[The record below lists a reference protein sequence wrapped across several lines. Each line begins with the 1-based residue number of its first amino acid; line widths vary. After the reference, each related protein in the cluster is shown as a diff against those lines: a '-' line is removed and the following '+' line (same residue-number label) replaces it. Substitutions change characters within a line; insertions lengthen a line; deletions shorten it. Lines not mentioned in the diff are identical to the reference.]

1 MATRLFWLER
11 VVRNSAALIVV
22 LAAVAQ
28 TEAQSMLSKKISFCC
43 NSSDFEKIIEDLEK
57 ATGVHFVYSSNKI
70 QASQQVTL
78 SVKNKP
84 LKEVLDVLSNQ
95 LNLSFNIQEHYIT
108 IKSRGV
114 QYQSAVNELPSLKRT
129 VVPSQINAVPQDLS
143 DKERHFGKRLEEKM
157 SNATTLSSNDGV
169 ITPYVAKL
177 KPYVDPTFLK
187 KVPIQ
192 YLKST
197 SNKLRVDHGWFVSVG
212 SVVNEYSAGAE
223 IQAGLR
229 YAYVVF
235 SPTWLRD
242 DQYHGGL
249 GLGSSLQLSNVFSL
263 RPVYTYASLRQTKMQ
278 QSNVVFAK
286 SPGYQMNTA
295 TDHHQ
300 FKLMVQYD
308 ISKKFKF
315 RIGPTFNQSRATIS
329 YQLRET
335 IDYYRTNTPPQY
347 YQPDPGSG
355 THVVFRN
362 TVQAPPSITS
372 NKFWVGWEAS
382 LSYRI
387 NFK

>member
-1 MATRLFWLER
+1 M
-11 VVRNSAALIVV
+11 V
-22 LAAVAQ
+22 AVAQ
-28 TEAQSMLSKKISFCC
+28 TEAQSVLSRKITFCC
-43 NSSDFEKIIEDLEK
+43 NSSDFETIIEDLAK

-70 QASQQVTL
+70 QASHQITL
-78 SVKNKP
+78 SVKDKP

-95 LNLSFNIQEHYIT
+95 LNLSFNIQDHYIT
-108 IKSRGV
+108 VKARSV
-114 QYQSAVNELPSLKRT
+114 QFQSTLSVPSLNKT
-129 VVPSQINAVPQDLS
+129 LVPSPTNTQDS
-143 DKERHFGKRLEEKM
+143 KETERHFGKLVEEKI
-157 SNATTLSSNDGV
+157 STATSLPSNDRN
-169 ITPYVAKL
+169 ITPYVTKL
-177 KPYVDPTFLK
+177 KPYVDPTFLR

-197 SNKLRVDHGWFVSVG
+197 SKKVRVDHGWFISVG

-249 GLGSSLQLSNVFSL
+249 GVGTSLQLSNAFSL
-263 RPVYTYASLRQTKMQ
+263 RPVYTYASLKQTKMQ
-278 QSNVVFAK
+278 QSNAVFAK
-286 SPGYQMNTA
+286 SPDYQMSTA

-300 FKLMVQYD
+300 FKVMVQYD
-308 ISKKFKF
+308 ISKNFKF
-315 RIGPTFNQSRATIS
+315 RVGPTFNQSRATTS

-335 IDYYRTNTPPQY
+335 INYYRTNAPQY

-362 TVQAPPSITS
+362 TQQTPPSVTS